1 MHTTSQ
7 MPITDIISLS
17 LLLYGA
23 VMGLKNGLIKEL
35 ASTAGFLVG
44 IYIVWKYHCELG
56 NNILLCLLVWILVP
70 VVFGLAASL
79 VTKFLDFTIIG
90 GLVNRVLGAVVG
102 TCKWG
107 LLVMCVRMMID
118 KVNEWKTLLE
128 TL

>member
-1 MHTTSQ
+1 

-44 IYIVWKYHCELG
+44 IYLVWKYHCELG
-56 NNILLCLLVWILVP
+56 DNILLCLLVWILVP

-107 LLVMCVRMMID
+107 LLVLCVRMMID

>member
-23 VMGLKNGLIKEL
+23 VMGLRNGLIKEL

-44 IYIVWKYHCELG
+44 IYLVWKYHCELG
-56 NNILLCLLVWILVP
+56 DNILLCLLVWILVP
-70 VVFGLAASL
+70 VVFGLLASL

-107 LLVMCVRMMID
+107 LLVLCIRMMID

>member
-1 MHTTSQ
+1 MRTTSQ

-56 NNILLCLLVWILVP
+56 DNILLCLLVWILVP

>member
-56 NNILLCLLVWILVP
+56 DNILLCLLVWILVP
-70 VVFGLAASL
+70 VVFGLLASL

-107 LLVMCVRMMID
+107 LLVLCIRMMID
-118 KVNEWKTLLE
+118 KVNEWKTLIE

>member
-1 MHTTSQ
+1 
-7 MPITDIISLS
+7 MPITDIISMS

-56 NNILLCLLVWILVP
+56 DNILLCLLVWILVP
-70 VVFGLAASL
+70 VVFGLLASL

-107 LLVMCVRMMID
+107 LLVLCVRMMID